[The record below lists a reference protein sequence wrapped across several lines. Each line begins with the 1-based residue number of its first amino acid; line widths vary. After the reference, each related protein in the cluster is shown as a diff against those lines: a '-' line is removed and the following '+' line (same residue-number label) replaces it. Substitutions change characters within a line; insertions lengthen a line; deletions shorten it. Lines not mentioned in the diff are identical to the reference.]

1 MLATGAALSLGCSS
15 EYRVDGGAP
24 PDGSAPMG
32 VIELESEPSLTLS
45 FGEEAELAVRYVE
58 SGVAVRGVPIR
69 FALEGRAHDSTV
81 ADLSVETD
89 AEGRARTRMVAGST
103 ASAFRL
109 RVSAERAAPVYVN
122 VSVGNMGFGA
132 LVVRAEY
139 AGLRIGAGRRVIELY
154 SSMSCTDELPPF
166 ADRMAAL
173 DDPSTTEARFRA
185 LPAGLTYAVFG
196 RVEGPDG
203 VVVAR
208 ACADG
213 VQVMRDDETAV
224 SLSFSDAPLAPEG
237 RYEAV
242 LALTATSS
250 SAWASE
256 VATDAGGALIDTA
269 GGGADLYL
277 DALEAELR
285 ERGATIGAD
294 ALALERATGVPA
306 ATLTAALGGRRRGSA
321 GRAGGRAGG
330 AARAHDR
337 ACLERAALH
346 RGGLRGAER
355 LVDRGAARGGSSDPD
370 SPALMIDPAA
380 AGLELS
386 PSLSLSWPMDDAL
399 VLESLTLA
407 LPLGTLARRTLEA
420 EVAGRALGS
429 PGELLATRGGCD
441 ALAIWI
447 AEDPTVGPLCTADCP
462 RAACLRALDSVMDA
476 ALGALDLLDEARD
489 TVLLSGTLEM
499 VDADGD
505 LLVDQL
511 SARELSGAWS
521 GPTESDPL
529 AGGLTAARSPE

>member
-1 MLATGAALSLGCSS
+1 
-15 EYRVDGGAP
+15 
-24 PDGSAPMG
+24 MG

-306 ATLTAALGGRRRGSA
+306 ATLTAALEADGGDPRVA
-321 GRAGGRAGG
+321 
-330 AARAHDR
+330 
-337 ACLERAALH
+337 LEAALA
-346 RGGLRGAER
+346 GLRARMTALALSGPLSIEVASGAPSASWT
-355 LVDRGAARGGSSDPD
+355 AAQLAVGPSDPD

-529 AGGLTAARSPE
+529 AGGLTAARSPD